1 MKQREFAYRLI
12 ATLAPLS
19 ISIACGPPPR
29 VVVAGPGSTVP
40 VSSPAVNQPAIVLG
54 QLPVDQ
60 IIIPTRPATPLQLPS
75 QSATGRISLTATNA
89 NVRELLPLLAAQA
102 GVSLVMTPDVKGRIN
117 VYLRDVTPLDALRAV
132 INEAGLVVGEDE
144 IPQPFGPAVFFQ
156 LPVNVNTASASVIKA
171 RFGVSDSTANWLVR
185 ARSW

>member
-1 MKQREFAYRLI
+1 MKQMRLDFRI
-12 ATLAPLS
+12 LATLAPLAMAL
-19 ISIACGPPPR
+19 ACGPPPR
-29 VVVAGPGSTVP
+29 AVVVRSGAPAPTTSP
-40 VSSPAVNQPAIVLG
+40 VYPPAIVLG

-60 IIIPTRPATPLQLPS
+60 VIIATRPASPLQLPA
-75 QSATGRISLTATNA
+75 QSTTNRISLTAINA
-89 NVRELLPLLAAQA
+89 NVRDILPALAAQA
-102 GVSLVMTPDVKGRIN
+102 GVSLIMSPAVKGRIS
-117 VYLRDVTPLDALRAV
+117 VYLRDVSPLDALRAV

-171 RFGVSDSTANWLVR
+171 RFGVSDSVANWIVR